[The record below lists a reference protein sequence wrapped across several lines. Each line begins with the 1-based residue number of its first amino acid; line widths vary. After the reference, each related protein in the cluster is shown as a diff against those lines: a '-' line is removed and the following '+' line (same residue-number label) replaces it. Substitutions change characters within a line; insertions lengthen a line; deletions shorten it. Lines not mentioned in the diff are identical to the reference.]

1 MADGGNYFEE
11 KSEQPDFAKLARWLG
26 GIAATV
32 LACYMAW
39 YFTKPSPPPP
49 PPPLLAVSTIE
60 GMVYSG
66 SAPVPNAMVAVNLT
80 GTASANGPVYDMTD
94 KNGAYRIAFNGLPR
108 GAGATLSV
116 SANGY
121 EDATPLVVTGPL
133 QADSRMDFSLAP
145 LPGSDPVSVAPSV
158 PQTIGKIPVYV
169 RKSAAEA
176 IVVKIPA
183 IAAKK
188 Q

>member
-1 MADGGNYFEE
+1 MASGGNYFEE
-11 KSEQPDFAKLARWLG
+11 KSEEPNYAALAKWLVA
-26 GIAATV
+26 IAATV
-32 LACYMAW
+32 LACYLAW
-39 YFTKPSPPPP
+39 YFTKPAPTAP
-49 PPPLLAVSTIE
+49 PPPLLAVSTFE

-66 SAPVPNAMVAVNLT
+66 SVPVPNAMVAVNLT

-94 KNGAYRIAFNGLPR
+94 KNGAYRIDFNGLPR

-133 QADSRMDFSLAP
+133 QADSRMNFSLAP
-145 LPGSDPVSVAPSV
+145 LPGAGPGSVAPSV
-158 PQTIGKIPVYV
+158 PQKIGKIPVYV

-176 IVVKIPA
+176 IEVKIPA